1 MAKDRLPIILSVDD
15 DQQVLRSLKRDLRN
29 QYKDDYRI
37 VSTTSAG
44 EALEAVR
51 KMKKKGDVVAL
62 FLSDQRM
69 PEMLGVEFLEQAKT
83 FYPTAK
89 RVLLTAY
96 SDTQAAIKA
105 INDVQ
110 LDYYLL
116 KPWDP
121 PEEKLFPVL
130 NELLEDWQ
138 LSYRPDF
145 QGIRVVGY
153 QYSPKSHNIKD
164 WLAANLLPYRWV
176 DARSPKGEE
185 LLKLHECSNSEIPLV
200 LLEDGTALGDP
211 ELAELAE
218 TLGMS
223 ATVSEELY
231 DVVIIGSGPS
241 GMAAAVYGGSEG
253 LKTLVIEKRAP
264 GGQAG
269 SSSRIENYL
278 GFPSGLSGSEL
289 TRRAMAQTLRFG
301 VEVVSPREVVG
312 IEIQDDYKILTLDD
326 DSTVKTKCVILTT
339 GVQYRMLPAEGADK
353 FNGAGVYYGAA
364 ITEAKA
370 CENQNI
376 YVVGGGNS
384 AGQGAVYLSKFA
396 RQVTIYIRKPDL
408 TSSMSSYLIDQ
419 IDAIDNIRVEG
430 EREIIKVCGD
440 DDHVERLVVKNLE
453 DDSTYEVDA
462 DAVFIFIGAR
472 PRTEWLADGSI
483 LVDERGFILTGRD
496 LLATEERA
504 KSWKLD
510 RNPFLLETCQ
520 PGIFAAGD
528 VRAGAMNRV
537 ASAVGE
543 GAMAIKFV
551 HAYLAEH

>member
-1 MAKDRLPIILSVDD
+1 MARDRKPIILSVDD

-29 QYKDDYRI
+29 RYKEDYRI
-37 VSTTSAG
+37 ISTISAE
-44 EALEAVR
+44 EALEAVTDL
-51 KMKKKGDVVAL
+51 KKKGEVIAL
-62 FLSDQRM
+62 YLSDQRM
-69 PEMLGVEFLEQAKT
+69 PEMLGVEFLEKARPI
-83 FYPTAK
+83 YPNAK

-96 SDTQAAIKA
+96 SDTEAAIKA

-130 NELLEDWQ
+130 DELLEDWK
-138 LSYRPDF
+138 LGYRPAF
-145 QGIRVVGY
+145 RGIRVVGY

-164 WLAANLLPYRWV
+164 WLAANLMPYQWI
-176 DARSPKGEE
+176 DARSKKGEDLIE
-185 LLKLHECSNSEIPLV
+185 LHDCQVKELPLV
-200 LLEDGTALGDP
+200 ILEDGAVLSDP
-211 ELAELAE
+211 KLDDLAEK
-218 TLGMS
+218 LGMS
-223 ATVSEELY
+223 ATVSQDLY

-253 LKTLVIEKRAP
+253 LRTLVIEKRAP

-269 SSSRIENYL
+269 TSSRIENYL

-301 VEVVSPREVVG
+301 VEVVSPREVTD
-312 IEIQDDYKILTLDD
+312 IEIQGNYKILTLDD
-326 DSTVKTKCVILTT
+326 DTKVRTKSVILTT
-339 GVQYRMLPAEGADK
+339 GVQYRMLEAEGADQ
-353 FNGAGVYYGAA
+353 FSGAGVYYGAA
-364 ITEAKA
+364 ITEAKS
-370 CENQNI
+370 CENRNVFVI
-376 YVVGGGNS
+376 GGGNS

-396 RQVTIYIRKPDL
+396 THVTILVRRPDL

-419 IDAIDNIRVEG
+419 IDAIDNITVQG
-430 EREIIKVCGD
+430 YREVVKVCGE
-440 DDHVERLVVKNLE
+440 DDHVQRLVLKNLE
-453 DDSTYEVDA
+453 DDSTFEVDA
-462 DAVFIFIGAR
+462 DALFIFIGSR
-472 PRTEWLADGSI
+472 PRTEWLQSGQIMTDKK
-483 LVDERGFILTGRD
+483 GFVITGRD
-496 LLATEERA
+496 LLASPERS
-504 KSWKLD
+504 KSWPLE

-528 VRAGAMNRV
+528 VRSGAMNRV

-551 HAYLAEH
+551 HEYLAEH